1 MILVFGGTTEG
12 KIVASILEKEHLR
25 YFYSTKT
32 EIEFD
37 TREFGR
43 YRFGA
48 FTNKDLIEFC
58 TKNNVKVIIHASHP
72 FAEELHKTIFEAS
85 SNLNIPVIRF
95 ERTYTEKSTNE
106 LIQYVTSYENAIDF
120 LISNKIQSLL
130 ALTGV
135 QTIVK
140 LKPFWKNY
148 KTIFRILPRDSSL
161 SVALEQEFPK
171 ENLILEFPSDDLN
184 YELDVVLKSNCEAVI
199 TKESGNSGFLD
210 TKIKVALMTKTPL
223 IIIQKPVLPSTF
235 ISVKN
240 KEALVENIFNYIKRK
255 IVRL

>member
-32 EIEFD
+32 KIEFNVG
-37 TREFGR
+37 EYGQ

-48 FTNKDLIEFC
+48 FSSNDLIEFC
-58 TKNNVKVIIHASHP
+58 IKNNVTLIIHASHP
-72 FAEELHKTIFEAS
+72 FAEVLHKTIDEAS
-85 SNLNIPVIRF
+85 LYLKIPVIRF
-95 ERTYTEKSTNE
+95 ERIYTNKQKSE
-106 LIQYVTSYENAIDF
+106 LIHYFNSYEKAIDF
-120 LISNKIQSLL
+120 LISNEFQSLL

-140 LKPFWKNY
+140 LKPFWKKY
-148 KTIFRILPRDSSL
+148 KTIFRILPRESS
-161 SVALEQEFPK
+161 VNIALEQSFPK

-184 YELDVVLKSNCEAVI
+184 YELDVVIKSKCEAII

-210 TKIKVALMTKTPL
+210 TKIKVALMTKIPL
-223 IIIQKPVLPSTF
+223 IIIQKPLLPSSF
-235 ISVKN
+235 VLVNNEID
-240 KEALVENIFNYIKRK
+240 LVENVFNYYQKK
-255 IVRL
+255 IERI